1 MNVMKSIGRAA
12 IAALLVC
19 AYPALSQ
26 AAITYTPH
34 WAPVSDPSISRVLV
48 YRSVTSVLADF
59 VPIGST
65 SSSDTSYADAD
76 GALAYDTRYYYSLR
90 SRTEAGTLG
99 LFSVV
104 VSGLTISDAASESL
118 KNQCRIDSI
127 VTIDNATCRVH
138 WSTAVPARGK
148 VRYWRM
154 GSSTILETASTTAL
168 ALHHAMVVGGLA
180 ENEIYFARAVSHDAP
195 GTSLTIS
202 AALSFSTSPPAPDFA
217 IVTSVDIIDVPENG
231 TANLGVKLS
240 AQPPGTVEVTIVRSS
255 GDTDLSIQS
264 GSVLSFT
271 TSNWN
276 AYQTTTFAA
285 ANDVDIVNGS
295 ADVIV
300 YVSSGAS
307 APLKTINAVEVDDD
321 ALAFVLDRS
330 SLAVPEGGTA
340 QFHVRL
346 GSQPSSS
353 VFVLVSRSSGDS
365 DISVQSG
372 GSLAFTTSNW
382 NIDQTVTL
390 AAAGDADV
398 LDGTA
403 AIRVRASSGPSVP
416 DAFLT
421 ATEEDGGT
429 LYLSVDSDTVFV
441 PEAGTA
447 IFHVKLTSQPSANFQ
462 VAVTRAS
469 GDADIAVQ
477 SGASLTFTV
486 SNWNVNQTVTLA
498 AAADAGVD
506 NGASTILVHATS
518 DPTVPDVTLVAR
530 EIDDDALYFVLDSDT
545 VAVEELGTVQFHVK
559 LGNQPPANVA
569 VSVSRRLGDEE
580 TSVQS
585 GGSLTF
591 TTSNWNTYQ
600 TVTLAAAHDEDSQDE
615 TAMIVVHAT
624 SGASLS
630 DAALVVRV
638 DDDEPGDHE
647 TSTNTSIACAIKVYP
662 MPYRPDQ
669 CDMSLAGLP
678 EDGSIAIYDLA
689 GRKIKDLEWS
699 GTEASW
705 NGTNAAASGV
715 ASGRYFLLIKDAAGR
730 VVEKRAILV
739 VR

>member
-19 AYPALSQ
+19 AIPVLSQ

-34 WAPVSDPSISRVLV
+34 WAPVSDPSVSRILV

-65 SSSDTSYADAD
+65 ASSDTSYADAD

-104 VSGLTISDAASESL
+104 VSGMTISDAASESL

-127 VTIDNATCRVH
+127 VAIDTATCRVH
-138 WSTAVPARGK
+138 WSTAVPSTGK
-148 VRYWRM
+148 VRYWQM
-154 GSSTILETASTTAL
+154 GSSTVIESASTTAP
-168 ALHHAMVVGGLA
+168 AVHHTMVVGGLA
-180 ENEIYFARAVSHDAP
+180 KNEIYFARAVSHDVP
-195 GTSLTIS
+195 GTSMTIS
-202 AALSFSTSPPAPDFA
+202 ASLGFSTSPPAPDFA
-217 IVTSVDIIDVPENG
+217 IVASADTIYVPENG
-231 TANLGVKLS
+231 TANLGVRLS
-240 AQPPGTVEVTIVRSS
+240 AQPPGTVEVTVVRSA
-255 GDTDLSIQS
+255 GDADLSIQS

-276 AYQTTTFAA
+276 AFQTATFAA
-285 ANDVDIVNGS
+285 ANDVDVVDGS
-295 ADVIV
+295 ADAIA
-300 YVSSGAS
+300 YVSAGAS
-307 APLKTINAVEVDDD
+307 APLKTIKAFEVDDD

-330 SLAVPEGGTA
+330 ALAVPEGSTA
-340 QFHVRL
+340 QFRVRL
-346 GSQPSSS
+346 GSQPPSS
-353 VFVLVSRSSGDS
+353 VVALVSRSSGDS

-372 GSLAFTTSNW
+372 ASLTFTTSSW
-382 NIDQTVTL
+382 NVDQTVTL

-403 AIRVRASSGPSVP
+403 EIRVRVSSGPAVP

-429 LYLSVDSDTVFV
+429 LFLSVDGDTVLV

-447 IFHVKLTSQPSANFQ
+447 VFHVRLTAQPPADLQ
-462 VAVTRAS
+462 VAVSRS
-469 GDADIAVQ
+469 GGDADISVQ
-477 SGASLTFTV
+477 SGGSLTFTA
-486 SNWNVNQTVTLA
+486 SNWNVDQTVTLA

-506 NGASTILVHATS
+506 AGTATILVHPTS
-518 DPTVPDVTLVAR
+518 DPAVPDVTVVAR

-545 VAVEELGTVQFHVK
+545 VAVEELGTAQFGVR
-559 LGNQPPANVA
+559 LGNQPPTNVA
-569 VSVSRRLGDEE
+569 VSVSRLSGDEE

-600 TVTLAAAHDEDSQDE
+600 TVTLAAGHDEDSQDE
-615 TAMIVVHAT
+615 TATIRVRAT
-624 SGASLS
+624 SGATLS
-630 DAALVVRV
+630 DATIVVRV
-638 DDDEPGDHE
+638 DDDEPGDHG
-647 TSTNTSIACAIKVYP
+647 TNTAEAAIKIFP

-669 CDMSLAGLP
+669 GALTLMNLP
-678 EDGSIAIYDLA
+678 EGGSAAIYDLA
-689 GRKIKDLEWS
+689 GRKIQDIEWS

-715 ASGRYFLLIKDAAGR
+715 ASGRYFLLIRNAADR